1 VVSIVG
7 SDRATETSLRVH
19 LEGAAVEHH
28 RRGKKP
34 EDARAFVGEAT
45 EVEGGIA
52 SLRIEDI
59 EVLTQDESALEKR
72 LRDEAPFDTPSDLA
86 ILAREQG
93 VGPVTDLKKLAGGF
107 WPEDESTDDLLRSL
121 RAWRDE
127 RPGGN
132 PLRGSPRLSS

>member
-28 RRGKKP
+28 RICL
-34 EDARAFVGEAT
+34 EDL
-45 EVEGGIA
+45 I
-52 SLRIEDI
+52 
-59 EVLTQDESALEKR
+59 
-72 LRDEAPFDTPSDLA
+72 RDKAPFDTPSDLA

-93 VGPVTDLKKLAGGF
+93 VGLVTDLKKLAGGF

-132 PLRGSPRLSS
+132 RG